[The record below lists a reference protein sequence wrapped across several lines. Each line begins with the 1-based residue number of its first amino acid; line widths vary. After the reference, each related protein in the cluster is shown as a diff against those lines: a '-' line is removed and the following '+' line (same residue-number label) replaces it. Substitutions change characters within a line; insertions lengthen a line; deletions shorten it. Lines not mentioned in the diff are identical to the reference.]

1 MSKVFLFSD
10 GLNKFG
16 PFSKEEI
23 EQMMFENKLYLTDL
37 IFDTRNKQWTKILL
51 HPDFVNDVEETPE
64 ISEGIAGLMPDS
76 ATPDGEKLKKEGIKD
91 LAISKMIKAAQKEEI
106 AKQTKVF
113 TILQDGVTAE
123 SDSSGKKDSLEFED
137 LDAEKWYIKEGG
149 VILGPYHF
157 LTILTMMRDHSL
169 DDRNYLRKGKNGP
182 WQIATM
188 AFSLS
193 EVANFEAMTPGKTQS
208 LLPPRAWLRKNLRRD
223 FDMLFYVND
232 GKQEYIVQGFDISE
246 QGISFVTMVPCF
258 ALQQRLLV
266 SLVVTIDNIIK
277 VDGEVLRIEKVE
289 SKAVDMILTKYALKL
304 DQKIDLSR
312 VFKGEDQTGV

>member
-1 MSKVFLFSD
+1 MNKVFLFSD

-16 PFSKEEI
+16 PFAKEEI
-23 EQMMFENKLYLTDL
+23 EKMMFENKLYLTDL
-37 IFDTRNKQWTKILL
+37 IFDTRTKQWTKILL
-51 HPDFVNDVEETPE
+51 HPDFVNDTPDAPE
-64 ISEGIAGLMPDS
+64 VSDGIAGLMSDRF
-76 ATPDGEKLKKEGIKD
+76 TVDGEKIKKEGIKD
-91 LAISKMIKAAQKEEI
+91 LAINKMIKDAQKEEL
-106 AKQTKVF
+106 AKQKKVF

-123 SDSSGKKDSLEFED
+123 SDSSGKNEKLELED
-137 LDAEKWYIKEGG
+137 LDVEKWYIKEGG

-193 EVANFEAMTPGKTQS
+193 DVASFEAMAPGKTQS

-223 FDMLFYVND
+223 FVLLFYVND

-246 QGISFVTMVPCF
+246 NGVSFVTMVPCF
-258 ALQQRLLV
+258 FINQRLLV
-266 SLVVTIDNIIK
+266 SLVVAIDNIIK

-312 VFKGEDQTGV
+312 VFKGED

>member
-16 PFSKEEI
+16 PFTKEEI
-23 EQMMFENKLYLTDL
+23 EKMMFENKLSLTDL
-37 IFDTRNKQWTKILL
+37 IFDTRTKQWSKILL
-51 HPDFVNDVEETPE
+51 HNDFVDDTPE
-64 ISEGIAGLMPDS
+64 VQEVSDGIAGLMPDRS
-76 ATPDGEKLKKEGIKD
+76 TVDGEKIKKEGIKD
-91 LAISKMIKAAQKEEI
+91 LVVSQMIKAAQKEEL
-106 AKQTKVF
+106 AKQKKVF
-113 TILQDGVTAE
+113 TILQDGVTVE
-123 SDSSGKKDSLEFED
+123 SDSSGKKDKLEFED
-137 LDAEKWYIKEGG
+137 LDTEKWYIKEGG

-193 EVANFEAMTPGKTQS
+193 DISNFEAMAFGKTQS

-223 FDMLFYVND
+223 FDLLFYVND

-246 QGISFVTMVPCF
+246 NGISFVTMVPCF
-258 ALQQRLLV
+258 SMAQRLLV
-266 SLVVTIDNIIK
+266 SLVVAIDNIIK
-277 VDGEVLRIEKVE
+277 VDGEVLRIETVE
-289 SKAVDMILTKYALKL
+289 SKAVDMVLTKYVLKL

-312 VFKGEDQTGV
+312 IFKDED